1 METFK
6 ENGSYNKTEWE
17 KGDIITSEKLNKIED
32 ALYEINE
39 NSNDVSKLDLSNY
52 ATKDEVPKRV
62 SELTN
67 DMDYVSDYY
76 LNNNYARK
84 SDLPYKMSQLTNDTK
99 FITINHEHDNYMTKN
114 EYPTIPTNI
123 SAFYND
129 VGYITRNHYH
139 SNYALKTDIPIVP
152 TKVSDLINDMK
163 YVTESHSHTIYALK
177 TDIPVVPTK
186 VSDLINDMKYVTDSH
201 THENYAN
208 KTDIPVIP
216 TRLSQFNN
224 DAGYVTV
231 NHNHDNYMTKNEIPD
246 IPTKMSQL
254 QNDSGYINYIPAE
267 YITESELDSKQY
279 ANKDYVINAINNAQ
293 ISGGTDG
300 SSIDLSIYAT
310 KSDIANKADKGDIPT
325 TMSQLINDSGFLT
338 AIPDEYITNN
348 ELIAKEYVDK
358 SYVDNAIDNAQ
369 IDIDLSAYALKK
381 DIPTIPTNV
390 SAFTNDIGYALR
402 NDLSV
407 YALRTEI
414 PSLNGYART
423 SDLESYALKIDVPT
437 KTSELANDSRY
448 LTSNSVIR
456 VEIVTEYP
464 PEAEQ
469 EENVLYVRVSE

>member
-99 FITINHEHDNYMTKN
+99 FITINHEHDNYITKSDM
-114 EYPTIPTNI
+114 PDIPTNI

-129 VGYITRNHYH
+129 VGYVTRSH
-139 SNYALKTDIPIVP
+139 SHTNYALKTDIPAVP
-152 TKVSDLINDMK
+152 KRVSELVNDLK
-163 YVTESHSHTIYALK
+163 YVTESHSHTNYALK

-186 VSDLINDMKYVTDSH
+186 VSDLVNDMKYVTDSH

-231 NHNHDNYMTKNEIPD
+231 NHNHDNYMSKNDMPD
-246 IPTKMSQL
+246 IPTKVSDL
-254 QNDSGYINYIPAE
+254 ANDSGFISSIPAE
-267 YITESELDSKQY
+267 YITESKLLEKNY
-279 ANKDYVINAINNAQ
+279 ATKAYVTNAITNAQ
-293 ISGGTDG
+293 LGGGSTGDGDG
-300 SSIDLSIYAT
+300 SIPNIDLSGYAT
-310 KSDIANKADKGDIPT
+310 KDDLANKADILDIPT
-325 TMSQLINDSGFLT
+325 KTSQLNNDSGFLT
-338 AIPDEYITNN
+338 SIPLEYITDT
-348 ELIAKEYVDK
+348 ELSAKNYVDIT
-358 SYVDNAIDNAQ
+358 YLNNALDNVQ
-369 IDIDLSAYALKK
+369 VDLSAYALRTE
-381 DIPTIPTNV
+381 IPTVPTNV
-390 SAFTNDIGYALR
+390 SAFTNDIG
-402 NDLSV
+402 

-423 SDLESYALKIDVPT
+423 SDLDSYALKTSIPT
-437 KTSELANDSRY
+437 KTSELANDSDY
-448 LTSNSVIR
+448 VTSDGIIR
-456 VEIVTEYP
+456 IEIVTEYP